1 MSIRLYSKGGAGE
14 VTGSRHYLETG
25 NSTIQIDCGAF
36 QGRRKEAEEKN
47 RSITLDTANI
57 DAVVL
62 THAHFDHSGM
72 LPLLPKGGYR
82 GNIYATPASRDLAS
96 LIMLDSA
103 KIQARDIEYLSKKA
117 KRDGKEFD
125 GTALYD
131 EKDALQAVDQFVTIS
146 YHRPILISPEV
157 QLTLYD
163 AGHILGSSL
172 AVMDIKTDGAGSTNG
187 DGLRIA
193 FSGDLGRKNKPIIR
207 DPEPIPDP
215 DYLVMESTYGDRLH
229 QDTDDALKKLEEI
242 VSSTARKGGKV
253 IIPAFAVERTQELI
267 YHLHLLTDR
276 GKIPEIPIFIDSPM
290 ATNATAIFRVHPEC
304 YDKETHEAFIQ
315 HHRNPF
321 GFNNLHYTASVAE
334 SKEINN
340 LKGPAII
347 ISADGMCE
355 AGRIRHH
362 LANNIQDPDNCILVV
377 GYMAAHTLGRR
388 IVERQKQVKIFNET
402 YNLRARVEKIN
413 AFSAHADYSEIRDYI
428 TRMDLDRL
436 KKVFLVHGEEQ
447 PQKHLKRVLLEAG
460 VKAVESIAYG
470 ESYRLA

>member
-47 RSITLDTANI
+47 RSITLDTADI

-117 KRDGKEFD
+117 NRDGKEFN
-125 GTALYD
+125 GTAIYD
-131 EKDALQAVDQFVTIS
+131 EKDALEAVDQFVTIS

-172 AVMDIKTDGAGSTNG
+172 AVLDIKTNGESRADG

-229 QDTDDALKKLEEI
+229 QNTDDALKKLEEI

-304 YDKETHEAFIQ
+304 YDRETNDAFIQ

-340 LKGPAII
+340 LKGPAVI

-362 LANNIQDPDNCILVV
+362 LVNNIQDPDNCILVV

-413 AFSAHADYSEIRDYI
+413 AFSAHADYNEIRDYV
-428 TRMDLDRL
+428 TQMDLNRL

-447 PQKHLKRVLLEAG
+447 ARKHLRKVLLDAG

-470 ESYRLA
+470 ESYLLA